1 MQLCVLSL
9 IFLIDFLRVLSSAG
23 KREGLV
29 SRDFVEFRK
38 NGCPFHVFL
47 ISEQAVKCETDVE
60 MSNET
65 FLPVFSS
72 LQILSGEDHIY

>member
-1 MQLCVLSL
+1 MQRCVLSL
-9 IFLIDFLRVLSSAG
+9 IFLIDFLRVVSSAG

-29 SRDFVEFRK
+29 SRDSVEFRK

-60 MSNET
+60 RSNET

-72 LQILSGEDHIY
+72 LQSLSGEDHIY